1 VGVLIMKKVPAVFLR
16 RFDSHKFE
24 KIMRKGAVH
33 SYWDTKNREQ
43 FKREL
48 ASSAADVLLY
58 TVHKI
63 EIDDLTKEEHNGII
77 DYVIEI
83 FNPLMDLYYNNL
95 RKEYP
100 MS

>member
-1 VGVLIMKKVPAVFLR
+1 MKKVPAVFLR

-24 KIMRKGAVH
+24 KIMRKGAIH
-33 SYWDTKNREQ
+33 AYWDTTNREQ

-48 ASSAADVLLY
+48 ASSAADALLY

-63 EIDDLTKEEHNGII
+63 ETDDLTKEEQDGII
-77 DYVIEI
+77 DYIIEL

>member
-1 VGVLIMKKVPAVFLR
+1 MKKVPAVFLR

-24 KIMRKGAVH
+24 KIMRKGAIH
-33 SYWDTKNREQ
+33 AYWDTTNREQ

-48 ASSAADVLLY
+48 ASSAADALLY

-63 EIDDLTKEEHNGII
+63 ETDDLTKEEQDGII
-77 DYVIEI
+77 DYVIEL

>member
-1 VGVLIMKKVPAVFLR
+1 
-16 RFDSHKFE
+16 
-24 KIMRKGAVH
+24 MRKGAVH

-48 ASSAADVLLY
+48 ASSTADVLLY

-63 EIDDLTKEEHNGII
+63 DTDDLTKEEQDGII
-77 DYVIEI
+77 DYVIEL

-100 MS
+100 MG

>member
-1 VGVLIMKKVPAVFLR
+1 
-16 RFDSHKFE
+16 
-24 KIMRKGAVH
+24 MRKGAVH
-33 SYWDTKNREQ
+33 SYWDTTNREQ

-58 TVHKI
+58 TVHN
-63 EIDDLTKEEHNGII
+63 IDAEAELTKEELDGII

>member
-1 VGVLIMKKVPAVFLR
+1 
-16 RFDSHKFE
+16 
-24 KIMRKGAVH
+24 MRKGAIH
-33 SYWDTKNREQ
+33 AYWDTTNREQ

-48 ASSAADVLLY
+48 ASSAADALLY

-63 EIDDLTKEEHNGII
+63 DTDDLTKEEQDGII
-77 DYVIEI
+77 DYVIEL